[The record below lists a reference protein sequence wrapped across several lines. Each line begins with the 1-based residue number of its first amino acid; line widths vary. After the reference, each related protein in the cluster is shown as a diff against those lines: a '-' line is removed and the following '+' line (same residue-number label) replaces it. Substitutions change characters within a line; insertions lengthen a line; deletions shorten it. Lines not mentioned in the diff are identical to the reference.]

1 MFPPDFR
8 LVVNMRPLIGVVG
21 RMDYSMGRLFL
32 DSAHLCSILFVGGLP
47 SVFGVTGNPRDVL
60 EHVDGVLL
68 IEGPDVHP
76 RAYGEDPSESVK
88 YVDVVRD
95 EFEIRLVQL
104 AVEKG
109 VPLLGIGRGM
119 QVINV
124 ALGGTLYQDV
134 REIPKAIKHDW
145 DPGSM
150 DPHQRVH
157 GLRIKTSSMLY
168 ELLKGVLNIEGTNE
182 VFMRVNSFHH
192 QAVKR
197 VGDGLKPVAYADDG
211 LTEAV
216 EGEDGF
222 VLGVQWQAEYLP
234 EMGAVFEAF
243 VRAAEAYRSERLEL
257 SRRELEAA
265 VREEL
270 GENRHS
276 SDTSGNPPD
285 TSQT

>member
-1 MFPPDFR
+1 
-8 LVVNMRPLIGVVG
+8 MRPLIGIVG
-21 RMDYSMGRLFL
+21 RMDYSTGRLFL
-32 DSAHLCSILFVGGLP
+32 DSTHLRNVISAGGLP
-47 SVFGVTGNPRDVL
+47 SVFGVNGNPEDVL
-60 EHVDGVLL
+60 GHVDGILL

-76 RAYGEDPSESVK
+76 RAYGEDPSESIK
-88 YVDVVRD
+88 YVDVARD
-95 EFEIRLVQL
+95 EFEIRLVRL
-104 AVEKG
+104 AVEEG
-109 VPLLGIGRGM
+109 IPLLGIGRGM

-150 DPHQRVH
+150 DPRQRVH

-168 ELLKGVLNIEGTNE
+168 ELLKEVLDIGGTNE

-211 LTEAV
+211 LTEAI
-216 EGEDGF
+216 EGEGTF
-222 VLGVQWQAEYLP
+222 VLGLQWQAEYLP
-234 EMGAVFEAF
+234 EMGALFEAF
-243 VRAAEAYRSERLEL
+243 VRAARDYHSEKLEL
-257 SRRELEAA
+257 SRRELEAE

-270 GENRHS
+270 NGNHHS
-276 SDTSGNPPD
+276 SDTNDTPPD
-285 TSQT
+285 MSQT